1 LTAGRSITIALAA
14 AGTAL
19 ALGAGGA
26 RATTNPSLRFDTATN
41 TSANWAGYAV
51 QSGDPAMGAVP
62 TTFTNVSGSWTQP
75 ATTCAPG
82 SPTYSAFW
90 LGLGGFADGSQA
102 LEQTGT
108 AADCNVFG
116 TPVYYVWYELVPAAP
131 VTVKLAVKPGDAF
144 TASVT
149 ANGTTISLRIVN
161 TTRRKVFTKKLPM
174 AVPDLSSAEW
184 IAEAPSTCSN
194 FGCRALSL
202 ANFGTVSFSGAVATG
217 NGHVGTISDP
227 AWAATEVTLQGAGPD
242 PGRFGGRF
250 MNAITIADAFPGALS
265 PDGLAF
271 DVAWQQQTTPP
282 DQPPSDPTTP
292 VQTPTA

>member
-1 LTAGRSITIALAA
+1 LTACRSITIALAA

-51 QSGDPAMGAVP
+51 QSGDPATGAVP

-75 ATTCAPG
+75 ATTCTPG

-90 LGLGGFADGSQA
+90 LGLGGFADGSQG

-116 TPVYYVWYELVPAAP
+116 TPVYYVWYELVPAPP

-144 TASVT
+144 TASVNAT
-149 ANGTTISLRIVN
+149 GMTISLRIVN
-161 TTRRKVFTKKLPM
+161 TTRRKVFTKKLPL
-174 AVPDLSSAEW
+174 ATPDLSSAEW

-194 FGCRALSL
+194 FGCRPLSL
-202 ANFGTVSFSGAVATG
+202 ANFGTVSFSGAIATG
-217 NGHVGTISDP
+217 NGHLGTISDP
-227 AWAATEVTLQGAGPD
+227 AWAATAVTLQGAGPD

-271 DVAWQQQTTPP
+271 DIAWQQQTTPP
-282 DQPPSDPTTP
+282 DQPPPDPTTP
-292 VQTPTA
+292 VQTPPA